1 MAGFINGLLAGYGIA
16 IPVGAVSILIV
27 TIGMRYGFRTGFMAG
42 AGAATAVLIYA
53 TAASLG
59 GAALSL
65 LLAPISLHLRVAGG
79 AALLGLAVYGT
90 VSGMAAKAGAERKPA
105 RGPGATYAQLLGITL
120 VNPLT
125 VVYFTALVLGRGGAA
140 AGTLADRALF
150 VPGAALAS
158 LSWQTLIAGLGAALH
173 ARLSDRFRRWAV
185 IAGNLIV
192 AGLGVRIIVQALA
205 GR

>member
-1 MAGFINGLLAGYGIA
+1 MEGFVSGLLAGYGIA

-27 TIGMRYGFRTGFMAG
+27 TIGMRSGFRTGFMAG
-42 AGAATAVLIYA
+42 AGAATADLLYA

-65 LLAPISLHLRVAGG
+65 LLAPVSLYLRVAGG
-79 AALLGLAVYGT
+79 AALVGLAAYGT
-90 VSGMAAKAGAERKPA
+90 AMGFSRKPGAGEKPA

-140 AGTLADRALF
+140 AGTPADRILF

-158 LSWQTLIAGLGAALH
+158 LSWQTFIAGLGAVLH
-173 ARLSDRFRRWAV
+173 ARLSERFRRGAV

-192 AGLGVRIIVQALA
+192 AGLGARIIVGALA